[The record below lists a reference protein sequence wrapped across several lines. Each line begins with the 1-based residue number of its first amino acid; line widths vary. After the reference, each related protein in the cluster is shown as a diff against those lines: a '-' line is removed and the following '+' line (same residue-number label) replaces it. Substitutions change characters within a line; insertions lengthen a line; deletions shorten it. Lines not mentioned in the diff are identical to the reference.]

1 MGEGIK
7 DQNDSGAGD
16 QLDAE
21 LQKLL
26 SADANEPRL
35 REPSAKERA
44 KLAKDRR
51 KQQKAALKQQRKT
64 RRRRR
69 VTQTAAWAL
78 AVIILAGAGTF
89 AYLRFGHSAGG
100 PDDTRTVANGA
111 VPSGLATTAP
121 LPESGPPSDPFAG
134 TPADKWAAGAA
145 GIIIPA
151 AKPVGRYSA
160 AQVEDAYQ
168 TTKNLLIAAALD
180 PQTLRGGAP
189 TAFAKLLTRD
199 QRNQFLEDLNKIGLD
214 KNHEAISTRA
224 WINQFAPGT
233 TKLIGSV
240 IKVHGTMTAA
250 AVRNQQGYPVLR
262 VSINYL
268 ITYPVEPPRAPAD
281 WMRVVTRFHG
291 TVDFGSWAGAESP
304 FEPWWS
310 MNRFFAGGRC
320 AMKDGFI
327 HPDYPSGPADTTPK
341 KGPVVDPYS
350 LSQHTTVGCG
360 QTTGT

>member
-1 MGEGIK
+1 MSEGIK
-7 DQNDSGAGD
+7 DQNDGGARD

-21 LQKLL
+21 LRKLL
-26 SADANEPRL
+26 SGDASEPRL

-51 KQQKAALKQQRKT
+51 KQQKSALKQQRKT

-69 VTQTAAWAL
+69 ATQTAAWAL

-89 AYLRFGHSAGG
+89 AYLRFGHPAGG

-111 VPSGLATTAP
+111 VPPGTSAAP
-121 LPESGPPSDPFAG
+121 LIDSGPPSDPFGG
-134 TPADKWAAGAA
+134 TPADKWANGAA
-145 GIIIPA
+145 GITIPA
-151 AKPVGRYSA
+151 AKPIGQYSA

-168 TTKNLLIAAALD
+168 TTKKLLIAAALN
-180 PQTLRGGAP
+180 PQTLHGGAP
-189 TAFAKLLTRD
+189 TAFAKLLTQD
-199 QRNQFLEDLNKIGLD
+199 QRSQFLNGLNKIGLD
-214 KNHEAISTRA
+214 KNHEALSTRS

-250 AVRNQQGYPVLR
+250 ATRDQNGNNVLR

-268 ITYPVEPPRAPAD
+268 IAYPVEPPNAPAD
-281 WMRVVTRFHG
+281 WMRVVTQFHG
-291 TVDFGSWAGAESP
+291 PVDFGSWANAESP

-310 MNRFFAGGRC
+310 PAGQLSGVRC
-320 AMKDGFI
+320 DTKDGFL
-327 HPDYPSGPADTTPK
+327 HPEFPRSPTDTTPE
-341 KGPVVDPYS
+341 KGPIVNPYS
-350 LSQHTTVGCG
+350 LSQPDKDGCG
-360 QTTGT
+360 AITGT